1 MSPLSNSSNNNNNNS
16 NHINTSTLSS
26 GSTNTISSS
35 AFKPLISENH
45 RQLNMLTSSS
55 ATMSSVGDHYSND
68 LTSPY
73 GGAYHHHHH
82 HHLNSQ
88 LSTQDYLN
96 AHHHQAPLP
105 PPLGVYKSEH
115 DDMQGYSFARP
126 VKLYDHVAPSVATMD
141 NGNTLST
148 SSSAALLTANGPT
161 NGNGA
166 TNGYTGNLNGFRSS
180 DAPSP
185 GASIIDLSTSS
196 VTSLRSGAGGNASTG
211 FSNGSYYDGQ
221 RYDRSPQ
228 SASSP
233 HYSSPQMLSPQGQSL
248 DLSVGRTK
256 WVYFVVHSFI
266 SNTRIPERLFDGYAR
281 ASSVYN
287 FHLNITVSNS
297 LNYHDSRFIQTK
309 FIAKFLQQE
318 PVRAA
323 TNAMPNPIFRYQTK
337 PFVTKL
343 RCKRQLLC
351 DFCNNF
357 YLRPVHIALH
367 KGECVASVCPSICE
381 TWKHQIRTLNA
392 ILVPFSPTIEHF
404 TLANAKHKHTN
415 TYQTNG
421 LNAWLVRSTR

>member
-1 MSPLSNSSNNNNNNS
+1 MSPLSNSNNNNNNNTSNHS

-26 GSTNTISSS
+26 SATNTISSS

-55 ATMSSVGDHYSND
+55 GGVVSAATMSSVGDHYSND
-68 LTSPY
+68 LASPY

-96 AHHHQAPLP
+96 AHHHQTPLP

-115 DDMQGYSFARP
+115 DDLQGYSFARP
-126 VKLYDHVAPSVATMD
+126 VKLYDHVPPTANAMD
-141 NGNTLST
+141 SGNTLST
-148 SSSAALLTANGPT
+148 PPSSSSSSALLSANGAA
-161 NGNGA
+161 NGSGA

-233 HYSSPQMLSPQGQSL
+233 HYSSPQMLSPQGQTL

-256 WVYFVVHSFI
+256 WVAFTILFI
-266 SNTRIPERLFDGYAR
+266 
-281 ASSVYN
+281 
-287 FHLNITVSNS
+287 
-297 LNYHDSRFIQTK
+297 FIQK
-309 FIAKFLQQE
+309 
-318 PVRAA
+318 
-323 TNAMPNPIFRYQTK
+323 Y
-337 PFVTKL
+337 
-343 RCKRQLLC
+343 
-351 DFCNNF
+351 
-357 YLRPVHIALH
+357 
-367 KGECVASVCPSICE
+367 
-381 TWKHQIRTLNA
+381 TWKFRDDCLTVTCA
-392 ILVPFSPTIEHF
+392 RVVCVHF
-404 TLANAKHKHTN
+404 P
-415 TYQTNG
+415 
-421 LNAWLVRSTR
+421 